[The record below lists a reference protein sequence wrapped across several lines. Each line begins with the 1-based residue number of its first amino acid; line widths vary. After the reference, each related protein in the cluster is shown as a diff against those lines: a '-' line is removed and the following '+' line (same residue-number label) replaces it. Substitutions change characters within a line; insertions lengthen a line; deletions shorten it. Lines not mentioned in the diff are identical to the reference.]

1 MWTKL
6 RPGARALLAAAAQRY
21 ELWIHTAAT
30 ARYAAA
36 VAEVLGAGYFGGRI
50 IAQADAAGGGGGGG
64 DGAQVRVPR
73 CCV

>member
-30 ARYAAA
+30 TRYAAA

-50 IAQADAAGGGGGGG
+50 IAQADAAGGGGE
-64 DGAQVRVPR
+64 GAQVRAVALLPV
-73 CCV
+73 CV